1 MTTCCVSAF
10 CPDRVVFNMWRKGVV
25 DENRAGK
32 LVRMAEGQAVTDKI
46 TKKLAEML
54 DIEALPAQ
62 VREIC

>member
-1 MTTCCVSAF
+1 
-10 CPDRVVFNMWRKGVV
+10 MWRKGVV

-54 DIEALPAQ
+54 EIEALPAQ